1 MVVGTLDSQVIK
13 KFKKFQEKTG
23 KYIDL
28 DIENVEFGNISLG
41 NKQYFEFVK
50 GKNKYIQSYI
60 TQNLGDYPILGS
72 SLKNECIS
80 NYINPIDQSDIIN
93 QTCISFNKDNGKGSH
108 PFYRDYPFLMDR
120 HHIAILTTEKV
131 NPKYLYYSLIYY
143 FEKSKFGWGENVAS
157 VEEVQKHN
165 LPIPKN
171 NQDFS
176 SIDIQKVIVDFLEYW
191 KINYTDIFRNAVMC
205 QEPIMEKIKK
215 ALIPATFKYDPIL
228 AKSFNS
234 FADDN
239 GYYDLTLESIVF
251 QEVPF
256 FDLVKVTNGSEF
268 PAGYVKRGTG
278 EIPLISAGVKKDIM
292 GTIKSLLGNNKSEPL
307 KHYVFNDTKQ
317 KWNEV
322 KHYIGKDYYTLT
334 ADGEGGNITKR
345 AKEDYPKGF
354 YTTNICKT
362 LEFNEADI
370 QDDYFYMSY
379 KFTKYK
385 YNFDFGNKANNDN
398 LSLIK
403 ITLPENHDLY
413 SSLDLQ
419 KILIEFWDCILQ
431 SMDNQFKRIE
441 NITILT
447 DKIDEAFLYRTFSKI
462 EWR

>member
-1 MVVGTLDSQVIK
+1 MLYFFVKFG
-13 KFKKFQEKTG
+13 FKKLESMAEGSGGQ
-23 KYIDL
+23 
-28 DIENVEFGNISLG
+28 IELSMDNVKPLSIS
-41 NKQYFEFVK
+41 
-50 GKNKYIQSYI
+50 
-60 TQNLGDYPILGS
+60 
-72 SLKNECIS
+72 
-80 NYINPIDQSDIIN
+80 
-93 QTCISFNKDNGKGSH
+93 
-108 PFYRDYPFLMDR
+108 
-120 HHIAILTTEKV
+120 
-131 NPKYLYYSLIYY
+131 
-143 FEKSKFGWGENVAS
+143 
-157 VEEVQKHN
+157 
-165 LPIPKN
+165 IPKDYN
-171 NQDFS
+171 EYK
-176 SIDIQKVIVDFLEYW
+176 SIDIQNIIVEFLEFW
-191 KINYTDIFRNAVMC
+191 KINYTDIFRKTVDH
-205 QEPIMEKIKK
+205 QKPIIEKIKK
-215 ALIPATFKYDPIL
+215 ALVPATFKYDKIL
-228 AKSFNS
+228 TKSFNS

-239 GYYDLTLESIVF
+239 GYDLTLESIVF
-251 QEVPF
+251 KEVPF

-322 KHYIGKDYYTLT
+322 KHYIGKNYYTLT

-345 AKEDYPKGF
+345 AKENYPKGF

-398 LSLIK
+398 LSFIK
-403 ITLPENHDLY
+403 ITLPENHNLY

-419 KILIEFWDCILQ
+419 KILIEFWNSILQ
-431 SMDNQFKRIE
+431 SIDNQFEKFE